1 MTAATGGARH
11 GANAP
16 RAPKSERPRER
27 PPWTW
32 RELETVWRHPDM
44 TAEEVAEMLPGRT
57 PKAVSR
63 IRDRYGRWRTEG
75 VVPLCQR
82 CGEHPVFVEDPEA
95 RRWGLCRECAQAEKD
110 WRDRN
115 GDRLARENAA
125 RRQRKHKRRGRK

>member
-1 MTAATGGARH
+1 MTGAPGGARH

-16 RAPKSERPRER
+16 RAPRNRER
-27 PPWTW
+27 KPWAW

-44 TAEEVAEMLPGRT
+44 TADELAEMLPGRT

>member
-1 MTAATGGARH
+1 MTAAPGDARH

-16 RAPKSERPRER
+16 RAPRSRER
-27 PPWTW
+27 PPWSW

-44 TAEEVAEMLPGRT
+44 TAEELAEMLPGRT

-63 IRDRYGRWRTEG
+63 IRDRYGRWRADG

-115 GDRLARENAA
+115 GARLSRENAA

>member
-1 MTAATGGARH
+1 MTGVTGGARH

-16 RAPKSERPRER
+16 RAPKSGGCR
-27 PPWTW
+27 PPWSW
-32 RELETVWRHPDM
+32 SELQTVWRHPDM
-44 TAEEVAEMLPGRT
+44 TADEVAEMLPGRT

-125 RRQRKHKRRGRK
+125 RRQRKHKRRGRE

>member
-1 MTAATGGARH
+1 MTAD
-11 GANAP
+11 
-16 RAPKSERPRER
+16 
-27 PPWTW
+27 
-32 RELETVWRHPDM
+32 EL
-44 TAEEVAEMLPGRT
+44 AEMLPGRT

-63 IRDRYGRWRTEG
+63 IRDRYGRWRADG

>member
-1 MTAATGGARH
+1 MTAAPGDARH

-16 RAPKSERPRER
+16 RAPRSRER

-44 TAEEVAEMLPGRT
+44 TADELAEMLPGRT

>member
-1 MTAATGGARH
+1 MTGATGGARH

-16 RAPKSERPRER
+16 RAPRSRER

-44 TAEEVAEMLPGRT
+44 TADEVAEMLPGRT

-63 IRDRYGRWRTEG
+63 IQDRYGRWRTEG

-125 RRQRKHKRRGRK
+125 RRQRKHKRRGRE

>member
-1 MTAATGGARH
+1 MTAAPGDAGH
-11 GANAP
+11 GANSP
-16 RAPKSERPRER
+16 RAPRIRER

-44 TAEEVAEMLPGRT
+44 TADEVAEMLPGRT

-115 GDRLARENAA
+115 GARLSRENAA

>member
-16 RAPKSERPRER
+16 RAPRSRER
-27 PPWTW
+27 PPWAW

>member
-1 MTAATGGARH
+1 MTAAPGGARH

-16 RAPKSERPRER
+16 RAPRNRER
-27 PPWTW
+27 KPWAW

-44 TAEEVAEMLPGRT
+44 TADELAEMLPGRT

-63 IRDRYGRWRTEG
+63 IRDRYGRWRAEG

-115 GDRLARENAA
+115 GDRMARENAA

>member
-1 MTAATGGARH
+1 MTGVTGGARH

-16 RAPKSERPRER
+16 RAPRSRER
-27 PPWTW
+27 PPWSW

-44 TAEEVAEMLPGRT
+44 TADEVAEMLPGRT

>member
-1 MTAATGGARH
+1 MTAAPGDARH

-16 RAPKSERPRER
+16 RAPINRER
-27 PPWTW
+27 KPWAW

-44 TAEEVAEMLPGRT
+44 TAEELAEMLPDRT

-115 GDRLARENAA
+115 GGRLARENAA
-125 RRQRKHKRRGRK
+125 RRQRKHKRRGRE

>member
-1 MTAATGGARH
+1 MTA
-11 GANAP
+11 
-16 RAPKSERPRER
+16 
-27 PPWTW
+27 
-32 RELETVWRHPDM
+32 D
-44 TAEEVAEMLPGRT
+44 EVAGMLPGRT

-63 IRDRYGRWRTEG
+63 IRDRYGRWRAEG

-115 GDRLARENAA
+115 CDRLARENAA

>member
-1 MTAATGGARH
+1 MTAAPGGARH

-16 RAPKSERPRER
+16 RAPRSRER
-27 PPWTW
+27 KPWAW

-44 TAEEVAEMLPGRT
+44 TADELAEMLPGRT

-63 IRDRYGRWRTEG
+63 IRDRYGRWRAEG

-125 RRQRKHKRRGRK
+125 RRQRKHKRRGRE

>member
-1 MTAATGGARH
+1 MTAAPGGAWH

-16 RAPKSERPRER
+16 RAPRNRER
-27 PPWTW
+27 KPWAW

-44 TAEEVAEMLPGRT
+44 TAEELAEMLPGRT

-125 RRQRKHKRRGRK
+125 RRQRKHKRRGRE

>member
-1 MTAATGGARH
+1 MTGDASH

-16 RAPKSERPRER
+16 RAPKSEKPRER

-44 TAEEVAEMLPGRT
+44 TADEVAEMLPGRT

>member
-16 RAPKSERPRER
+16 RAPRNRER
-27 PPWTW
+27 KPWAW

-44 TAEEVAEMLPGRT
+44 TADEVAEMLPGRT

>member
-1 MTAATGGARH
+1 MTGAHGDARH

-16 RAPKSERPRER
+16 RAPRNRER
-27 PPWTW
+27 KPWSW

-44 TAEEVAEMLPGRT
+44 TADELAEMLPGRT

-63 IRDRYGRWRTEG
+63 IRDRYGRWRAEG

-125 RRQRKHKRRGRK
+125 RRQRKHKRRGRE

>member
-1 MTAATGGARH
+1 MTAAPGDARH

-44 TAEEVAEMLPGRT
+44 TADELAEMLPGRT

-115 GDRLARENAA
+115 VDRLARENAA
-125 RRQRKHKRRGRK
+125 RRQRKHKRRGR